1 MRAHKHLFAT
11 IVVFF
16 SYFIFGFVDNM
27 KGATLPGLLDET
39 GFGYAGGAN
48 IVFSE
53 YFGFVLATL
62 GTGVLADLFGKKS
75 VLFVAGF
82 SLLAGVM
89 SYASASSLAVFLVTF
104 FLVGVGAGSLEL
116 SGNDI
121 ISDLYGDRKG
131 RYLNL
136 LACSHGVGSTIVPL
150 FVGRMVAAGLTWRD
164 CYRASALLIVVF
176 LALSLFVRLPK
187 RDAAPAG
194 EKRRVDLRAF
204 CRIAFRGPMLCLY
217 LAMFAYVGAEI
228 GVATW
233 LVDFLMKEKAL
244 SFDRASTYLAI
255 YFGGIMFGRF
265 AGSFVV
271 DRLGYGRVVL
281 GCGAASIV
289 TLFLGIYGPAAFA
302 ILLPIT
308 GLFYAMVFPTLT
320 AMAADRTGEN
330 QGMILGLLFCAGGV
344 GSMLGPWVIG
354 MINARWSLPLGM
366 SVNVLMGV
374 LVVLGTLGVSR
385 IEKKQLRLP
394 AGGLQ

>member
-1 MRAHKHLFAT
+1 MRTRKHLFAT

-62 GTGVLADLFGKKS
+62 GTGILADLFGKKS

-82 SLLAGVM
+82 SLLAGVL
-89 SYASASSLAVFLVTF
+89 SYASASALTVFLVTF
-104 FLVGVGAGSLEL
+104 FLVGIGAGALEL
-116 SGNDI
+116 GGNDI

-150 FVGRMVAAGLTWRD
+150 FVGRMVAAGLSWRD
-164 CYRASALLIVVF
+164 CYRASAVLIVVF
-176 LALSLFVRLPK
+176 LTLSVFVKLPK
-187 RDAAPAG
+187 RDAAPA
-194 EKRRVDLRAF
+194 EVKRRVDFRAF
-204 CRIAFRGPMLCLY
+204 FRVAFRGPMLCLY

-233 LVDFLMKEKAL
+233 LVDFLMKEKSL
-244 SFDRASTYLAI
+244 SFDRASTYLSL

-265 AGSFVV
+265 AGSFIV
-271 DRLGYGRVVL
+271 DRLGYGRAVF
-281 GCGAASIV
+281 GCGAASVV
-289 TLFLGIYGPAAFA
+289 TLSLGIYGPAACA

-308 GLFYAMVFPTLT
+308 GLFYAIIFPTLT

-330 QGMILGLLFCAGGV
+330 QGMVLGLLFCSGGV
-344 GSMLGPWVIG
+344 GSMLGPWMSG
-354 MINARWSLPLGM
+354 MISDRWNLPLGM
-366 SVNVLMGV
+366 SVNILLGI
-374 LVVLGTLGVSR
+374 LVVLGALGVSR

-394 AGGLQ
+394 AVGLQ